1 METEKFAY
9 SSIIFDSKPDAVPF
23 NYRLSYKIGQ
33 LCLIISSNTRGGTSL
48 YKIHMLS
55 IAMFSEEEKQKL
67 FTFCNFSD
75 PFFVIRFDPSV
86 NRTILFALFDGLIIQ
101 QNNGLFK
108 LTEKGKLLSGLIKE
122 DLNVFIGEKLFLQDI
137 SNTLTE
143 AKIKNLKTKWGG
155 INVTS

>member
-9 SSIIFDSKPDAVPF
+9 SSIIFDSKPAAVPF

-33 LCLIISSNTRGGTSL
+33 LCLIISSTTRGGMSL

-67 FTFCNFSD
+67 FAFCNLGD
-75 PFFVIRFDPSV
+75 PFFVVRFDPSV
-86 NRTILFALFDGLIIQ
+86 NRTILFAIFDGLIMQ

-108 LTEKGKLLSGLIKE
+108 LTDKGKSLTSLIKG
-122 DLNVFIGEKLFLQDI
+122 DPNVFITEKQFLQDI
-137 SNTLTE
+137 SYILTE
-143 AKIKNLKTKWGG
+143 TKIKDLKTKWGG
-155 INVTS
+155 INVAS

>member
-1 METEKFAY
+1 METEKFDY

-67 FTFCNFSD
+67 FTFCNFDD
-75 PFFVIRFDPSV
+75 PFFVVRFDPSV
-86 NRTILFALFDGLIIQ
+86 NRTILFSLFDGLIIQ

-108 LTEKGKLLSGLIKE
+108 LTDKGKLLSDSIK
-122 DLNVFIGEKLFLQDI
+122 DDVNVFIKEKLFLHDI

-143 AKIKNLKTKWGG
+143 AKIKSLKAKWGEL
-155 INVTS
+155 NASS